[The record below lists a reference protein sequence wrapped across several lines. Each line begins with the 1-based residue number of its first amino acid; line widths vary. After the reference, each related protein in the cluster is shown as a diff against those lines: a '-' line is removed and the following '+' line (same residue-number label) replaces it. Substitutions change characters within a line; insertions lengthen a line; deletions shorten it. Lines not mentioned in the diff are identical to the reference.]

1 MEPPLSIKT
10 DHSARIQLE
19 VERSAAEAS
28 KIVLRP
34 VEVDRYLDPPKDT
47 PFPLEYA
54 FYLLGDV
61 RGKTV
66 FDMGCGSGETIIPLV
81 RRGAQVNGID
91 ISPELIAFAQR
102 RLKAADLSANVRVG
116 SAYETGMPDGSVD
129 VVFCMALIHHL
140 DIATVRDEMK
150 RILRPGGYIV
160 LKEPIRF
167 SKGYDLLRS
176 LLPAHD
182 DISEYEHP
190 LTREEFSIV
199 QEGFQVDGLR
209 FFRLPFVPIAQ
220 RISPA
225 ARRNAYLAS
234 GWILDKFPTAAR
246 YATTAAVRLHK
257 PF

>member
-1 MEPPLSIKT
+1 VEPPLSIKT

-102 RLKAADLSANVRVG
+102 RLKASDLSANVRVG

-234 GWILDKFPTAAR
+234 GWILDKFPAAAR

>member
-1 MEPPLSIKT
+1 VEPPLSIKT

>member
-116 SAYETGMPDGSVD
+116 SAYETGMLDGSVD

>member
-1 MEPPLSIKT
+1 VEPPLSIKT

-61 RGKTV
+61 RG
-66 FDMGCGSGETIIPLV
+66 
-81 RRGAQVNGID
+81 AQVNGID

-116 SAYETGMPDGSVD
+116 SAYETGMLDGSVD

-234 GWILDKFPTAAR
+234 GWILDKFPAAAR

>member
-81 RRGAQVNGID
+81 HRGAQVNGID
-91 ISPELIAFAQR
+91 ISPELIALAQR

-116 SAYETGMPDGSVD
+116 SAYETGMPDGAVD

-176 LLPAHD
+176 LLPAHED
-182 DISEYEHP
+182 VSEYEHP

-199 QEGFQVDGLR
+199 QEGFRVDGLR

-220 RISPA
+220 RISPS

-234 GWILDKFPTAAR
+234 GWLLDKFPAAAR

>member
-81 RRGAQVNGID
+81 HRGAQVSGID

>member
-10 DHSARIQLE
+10 DRFARIQLE
-19 VERSAAEAS
+19 VERSASEAS

-34 VEVDRYLDPPKDT
+34 VEVERYQNPAADT

-54 FYLLGDV
+54 FHLLGDV
-61 RGKTV
+61 RGKVV

-81 RRGAQVNGID
+81 HRGASVTGID

-102 RLKAADLSANVRVG
+102 RIRAAGLTAEARVG
-116 SAYETGMPDGSVD
+116 SAYDTGMPDGSVD
-129 VVFCMALIHHL
+129 VVFCIALIHHL

-150 RILRPGGYIV
+150 RILKPGGYIV

-167 SKGYDLLRS
+167 SRSYGFLRA

-190 LTREEFSIV
+190 LTRDEFALV
-199 QEGFQVDGLR
+199 QKGFRADGLR
-209 FFRLPFVPIAQ
+209 FFRLPFVPLLQ
-220 RISPA
+220 GVSPSI
-225 ARRNAYLAS
+225 RRAAYLAS
-234 GWILDKFPTAAR
+234 GRILEKVPAASR
-246 YATTAAVRLHK
+246 YATAAVIRLNK
-257 PF
+257 LP